1 VYFAW
6 FSVAWLT
13 QNVLSFSPRKQASS
27 RTKASLFPLSQAA
40 STITT
45 SATPLLD
52 TFIDAWN
59 SQNYAEIL
67 NLLEDDIAWQD
78 TRFHYQPVTGKAAV
92 AAWLQENPIPFDLQ
106 IIDTI
111 SDETQIAFSYQ
122 QTGVG
127 RGAVWMKRRPDNRL
141 TFVQWIPEPSQK
153 KGADSLKLLAHA
165 KQVLSRG
172 QDENSVANEKIMDD
186 TGTLS
191 IPEQYYRAWNRNE
204 DASHLFADIIVYDDT
219 AFPQPIQGKA
229 ALTQHLEVCRQA
241 LSFTQFVVDDVVE
254 NESKTTAMVRWHV
267 NNKDTNQSLPFT
279 NGISVY
285 QMDAKKQQIVSGL
298 DFVDS
303 QPFKSVAFHSF
314 AKEPQRWV
322 PFTAWILYLYVV
334 FLSDGILP
342 GANALAL
349 EQRTWEEVRGLSLN
363 FAFVS
368 PMLHLPF
375 SPSMHPYLEAV
386 FNGLLAYAGLF
397 AGFLVEDDDSKKI
410 GKGLAYGPIVVGMQF
425 LTSAFLL
432 PYLAF
437 RSRPTATQDNTP
449 FELSFFTK
457 AIGEAKWWGIAMT
470 GLFGM
475 ALGWAMF
482 GRINEVQY
490 GVDVASRYQ
499 SFIDLL
505 SIDRVGSS
513 FLVDYVIF
521 ALFQG
526 WLVEDDW
533 KRRSSP
539 SETNNT
545 MVVFAKYVPFLGL
558 ASYLTFRPNLR
569 TFDEDLADKLDKY

>member
-1 VYFAW
+1 
-6 FSVAWLT
+6 L
-13 QNVLSFSPRKQASS
+13 S
-27 RTKASLFPLSQAA
+27 RTKASLSPLWQATSA
-40 STITT
+40 VTT
-45 SATPLLD
+45 PATPLLEA
-52 TFIDAWN
+52 FIGAWN
-59 SQNYAEIL
+59 SQDYAEIL
-67 NLLEDDIAWQD
+67 QLLDDDITWQD
-78 TRFHYQPVTGKAAV
+78 TRFHYQPVVGKAAV
-92 AAWLQENPIPFDLQ
+92 AAWLQENPLPFDLQ
-106 IIDTI
+106 IVETVTDK
-111 SDETQIAFSYQ
+111 TQIAFSYQ

-127 RGAVWMKRRPDNRL
+127 RGAVWMKRLPDNRL

-153 KGADSLKLLAHA
+153 KGTDSLKLLARA
-165 KQVLSRG
+165 NQVLSKG
-172 QDENSVANEKIMDD
+172 QDENSAANEEIIDD
-186 TGTLS
+186 TVVALS
-191 IPEQYYRAWNRNE
+191 LPEQYYLAWNRNE
-204 DASHLFADIIVYDDT
+204 DASHLFADTIVYDDT

-241 LSFTQFVVDDVVE
+241 LSFTQFVVDDVVQ

-267 NNKDTNQSLPFT
+267 NNKNTNQPLPFT

-285 QMDAKKQQIVSGL
+285 KMDVKKLQILSGL

-303 QPFKSVAFHSF
+303 QPIKSVAFHSF
-314 AKEPQRWV
+314 SQEPQRWV

-349 EQRTWEEVRGLSLN
+349 EQRTWEEVLGLSLN
-363 FAFVS
+363 FGFVS
-368 PMLHLPF
+368 PVLHFPF
-375 SPSMHPYLEAV
+375 SPSVHPFLEAV

-397 AGFLVEDDDSKKI
+397 AGFLVEDDDPKKI
-410 GKGLAYGPIVVGMQF
+410 GKGLLYGPIVVGMQF

-437 RSRPTATQDNTP
+437 RSRPVTKRDNAP
-449 FELSFFTK
+449 IELSFFTR

-470 GLFGM
+470 GLLGM

-482 GRINEVQY
+482 GRVDEVQY
-490 GVDVASRYQ
+490 GVDLPSRYQ
-499 SFIDLL
+499 SFVGLL

-539 SETNNT
+539 GETNNIL
-545 MVVFAKYVPFLGL
+545 VAFAKYVPFLGL

-569 TFDEDLADKLDKY
+569 TFDEDLEEKLRKS